1 MRPALPSILFALS
14 LCTVAAVASVG
25 SPSAVRLDGE
35 TFSQA
40 RRRNAPARE
49 IERDSASDSAVPL
62 EDIDWSSVPVLS
74 SDLVATF
81 RVMRD
86 WRVFLEPSVP
96 DFPRRIPW
104 LYPRDGCYARA
115 GALVRVADKLG
126 IERPAQFFA
135 FGELV
140 ARTDNVPE
148 GEVRWWYHVAA
159 VYRDRPAG
167 DVWVFDPALEPRK
180 PIPVVEWLSRMAP
193 SPADVRVALCGA
205 LAAEPWADCR
215 DGDASATDKLVA
227 VLESQFLPWEWT
239 NLVGLGRDPHR
250 ELGDEPPWLAD
261 ESALSSDV
269 TSPID
274 RTARKA
280 SWTVMSRGT
289 SFSSSTRR

>member
-1 MRPALPSILFALS
+1 MRPALSNILFALS
-14 LCTVAAVASVG
+14 LCTEASVASVG

-35 TFSQA
+35 TFSQV

-49 IERDSASDSAVPL
+49 IERDSASNSAVPL
-62 EDIDWSSVPVLS
+62 GDVDWSPVPELS

-86 WRVFLEPSVP
+86 WCVFRDRSLPN
-96 DFPRRIPW
+96 FPRRIPW
-104 LYPRDGCYARA
+104 LYPRDGGHARA
-115 GALVRVADKLG
+115 GSLVRVADKLG

-135 FGELV
+135 FGELI

-148 GEVRWWYHVAA
+148 GEVRWCYHVAA

-167 DVWVFDPALEPRK
+167 EVWGFDPALEPRR

-193 SPADVRVALCGA
+193 SPADVRVRLCGA

-215 DGDASATDKLVA
+215 NGDAAATHKLVA
-227 VLESQFLPWEWT
+227 VLESQFLPREWT
-239 NLVGLGRDPHR
+239 NLVGLERDPHR
-250 ELGDEPPWLAD
+250 KLGDAPPWRAA
-261 ESALSSDV
+261 ESALSSEV
-269 TSPID
+269 TSPIE

-280 SWTVMSRGT
+280 SWTVISRGT
-289 SFSSSTRR
+289 SFSSSTMR